1 MLYFNPPPLSSAF
14 FNGFNYMFET
24 WTDWTFS
31 STTPYSHKLE
41 SGLHLNT
48 GDGEWWWLL
57 VTISGGALVGLIRC
71 LPSFPSH
78 VDGLFREVRDLHV
91 DPSHAPLVFVTSCLS
106 LGLGASVGPEAA
118 MGNAG
123 GAIGSL
129 IGNMRDQSDRR
140 KAISAF
146 CGMAGAMGALFPS
159 PMLAVLLMH
168 ELSVTSRPGD
178 SRFNAAVTAPIESF
192 VDGATDPSL
201 AQHDF
206 MEQVTLGGIAAT
218 AGYAVFYGL
227 AEYTYIDPVNRVN
240 HVTPGGYNHTNY
252 DLFDLRGLK
261 DFGLIISVSD
271 YETWHLAAAV
281 PLGIFAGLIGVVGLV
296 LLGVFRK
303 VNVRVRGRL
312 AERGLPPKAIEVIMP
327 TLGGLLFG
335 LIAVAWPLTLGDGAL
350 QLPHV
355 IKRAY
360 EGDWIKQVDGG
371 IRAGGSIKAV
381 TTDPTITLG
390 TLWGTLIGKLL
401 SMGICLGFGF
411 VGGQIFPC
419 IYAGVCAGMI
429 VCRVVPGVPVTLAV
443 PCMMSAVPAR

>member
-1 MLYFNPPPLSSAF
+1 MGFVALLF
-14 FNGFNYMFET
+14 FNGFNYVFET

-41 SGLHLNT
+41 TGLGLNT
-48 GDGEWWWLL
+48 GEGEWWWLL
-57 VTISGGALVGLIRC
+57 VTVSGGALVGLIRT

-91 DPSHAPLVFVTSCLS
+91 DPSHAPLVFLTSCLS

-129 IGNMRDQSDRR
+129 IGTLRSQSDRR
-140 KAISAF
+140 RAISAF

-159 PMLAVLLMH
+159 PVLAVLLMH

-192 VDGATDPSL
+192 VEGAADPNL

-240 HVTPGGYNHTNY
+240 HISPGSLNRTYTAH
-252 DLFDLRGLK
+252 DAFDLRGLK
-261 DFGLIISVSD
+261 EFGLIISVSE
-271 YETWHLAAAV
+271 YETWHLLAAV
-281 PLGIFAGLIGVVGLV
+281 PLGVFAGIIGVVGLV
-296 LLGVFRK
+296 LLGAFRK
-303 VNVRVRGRL
+303 ANVRVRERL
-312 AERGLPPKAIEVIMP
+312 AKRGVNAKAIEVAMP
-327 TLGGLLFG
+327 MLGGLIFG
-335 LIAVAWPLTLGDGAL
+335 MIAVAWPLTLGDGAL

-355 IKRAY
+355 IKRGY
-360 EGDWIKQVDGG
+360 SGDWIKLVDGG
-371 IRAGGSIKAV
+371 IREGGGIKAS
-381 TTDPTITLG
+381 TASPTITVG
-390 TLWGTLIGKLL
+390 TLWGTLLGKLL
-401 SMGICLGFGF
+401 SMAACLGFGF

-429 VCRVVPGVPVTLAV
+429 VTRVLPGMPVTLAV